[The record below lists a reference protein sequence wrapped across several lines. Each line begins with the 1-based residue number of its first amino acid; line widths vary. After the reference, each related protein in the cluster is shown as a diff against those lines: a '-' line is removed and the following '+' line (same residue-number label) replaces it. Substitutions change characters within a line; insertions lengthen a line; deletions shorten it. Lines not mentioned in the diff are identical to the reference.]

1 MQNRI
6 FFVCE
11 CGILRGADTFRGNS
25 WKKLPSFVPTK
36 FPVKKTLWWW
46 WSQTPN
52 QIFVNT
58 KNGAKISSI
67 SRQKLPRAFSWW
79 SRGLS
84 APTLQVNLITQ
95 LLVYIYFLKH
105 WRCEIIGILYLFKT
119 GYFLNI
125 LNTESCL

>member
-6 FFVCE
+6 FFVCK
-11 CGILRGADTFRGNS
+11 CGTLRGVGNFRVNS
-25 WKKLPSFVPTK
+25 WKKLPNFVTTK

-52 QIFVNT
+52 QIFVDT

-67 SRQKLPRAFSWW
+67 SRQKLPRAFTRW

-84 APTLQVNLITQ
+84 VPTLQVHLITQ
-95 LLVYIYFLKH
+95 LLFAGISHIVLYMHNILLIYIYQSFF
-105 WRCEIIGILYLFKT
+105 YLSEMKW
-119 GYFLNI
+119 L
-125 LNTESCL
+125 